1 MCLVVDTVTTFGA
14 RYGPHLANFSVG
26 YVLFAYAS
34 VPAVVTARFDAGFAA
49 VGLLMSGALGT
60 FALVQLVGGR
70 VVDGRSPGRLLLGL
84 VVLHALLSVAL
95 DLAPTFYSL
104 VALRAVWG
112 LVGGLALTVGATQ
125 IARVYEGPTA
135 SRHQGIYGGA
145 LTLGGAVAFL
155 ATPAVVDATGWF
167 GVHAVGGLF
176 ALPAVLSLVGADVP
190 AVSTARAAGDGSGSP
205 TDASLLRNRI
215 LLLVAGTYAAVLGT
229 YITLSTF
236 VTAYFADLGFVGPL
250 NALALLVASL
260 GRVGGGYAVT
270 HPGLSDGRLI
280 AGAAGV
286 GAVGLLALSAGGG
299 WVLVAL
305 PLVVLAAVSL
315 PFGAIYRTAA
325 VSTTRDAAALA
336 VVVATGNLASLVLPV
351 VTGWLRDATGSYRSA
366 FLLLAALNVAATVAG
381 LIVARSPVGGGQK

>member
-1 MCLVVDTVTTFGA
+1 MTTFGT

-26 YVLFAYAS
+26 YALFAYAS
-34 VPAVVTARFDAGFAA
+34 VPAVVTARFDVGFAA
-49 VGLLMSGALGT
+49 VGLLMSGAIGT

-84 VVLHALLSVAL
+84 VVVHALLTVLL
-95 DLAPTFYSL
+95 DLAPTFFSL
-104 VALRAVWG
+104 VALRAAWG

-125 IARVYEGPTA
+125 ISRVYEGPTA

-176 ALPAVLSLVGADVP
+176 ALPAALSLVGADVP
-190 AVSTARAAGDGSGSP
+190 AVAAPRAAGDGSGSP
-205 TDASLLRNRI
+205 ARGSLLRNRI
-215 LLLVAGTYAAVLGT
+215 LLVVAGSYAAVLGT

-236 VTAYFADLGFVGPL
+236 VTAYFADLGFIGPL
-250 NALALLVASL
+250 NALALVVASL

-270 HPGLSDGRLI
+270 RPGLNDGRLI
-280 AGAAGV
+280 AAAAGV
-286 GAVGLLALSAGGG
+286 GAVGLLALSIGGG
-299 WVLVAL
+299 WMLVAF

-315 PFGAIYRTAA
+315 PFGAIFRTAA
-325 VSTTRDAAALA
+325 VATTRDAAALA
-336 VVVATGNLASLVLPV
+336 VVIAVGNVVTLVLPV
-351 VTGWLRDATGSYRSA
+351 VTGWLRDATGGYDSA
-366 FLLLAALNVAATVAG
+366 FLLLAALNVAATLAG
-381 LIVARSPVGGGQK
+381 VVIARSSVGDDRG